1 MKPEM
6 LEIKLRQYMS
16 PGKPYYLKQILCGI
30 GQELD
35 WEQSTLERRLRE
47 VKSVYFRKID
57 KHKVYYIDELP
68 EEPFKWSKHH
78 DKAMQL
84 LSAGEKWWKRQRS

>member
-30 GQELD
+30 GLELD
-35 WEQSTLERRLRE
+35 IKPASLERRLRD
-47 VKSVYFRKID
+47 VKAVYFRKID

-68 EEPFKWSKHH
+68 EEPFKWSKYH

-84 LSAGEKWWKRQRS
+84 IAIYKERHRG

>member
-35 WEQSTLERRLRE
+35 WSPATLERRLRD
-47 VKSVYFRKID
+47 VDAVYFRRKG
-57 KHKVYYIDELP
+57 HKVYYIDPLP
-68 EEPFKWSKHH
+68 DEPCVFSKYH
-78 DKAMQL
+78 DKAMKL
-84 LSAGEKWWKRQRS
+84 LAAGKEKLNWVK